1 MGGTRMDEERKL
13 HPILESAIPLVEG
26 LAATFGSNCE
36 VVLHDFSRPQNS
48 VVAIAN
54 GHITGR
60 AVSSPMTERGLKAL
74 RQKDFGQNLIKYK
87 TTTQNGRTLKSSTF
101 FFRDEGELVIG
112 CLCINL
118 DVTELIMAQKALA
131 QLAAT
136 TEDKMHEVE
145 ETYGSSVNDML
156 YQLVHKVF
164 EKLEKPVAYLTKE
177 EKVSVVKQL
186 DEMGVFLIKGSVEY
200 VAERLCVSRYTV
212 YNYID
217 EVRGSEK

>member
-1 MGGTRMDEERKL
+1 MGDKDKL

-26 LAATFGSNCE
+26 LAATFGNNCE

-60 AVSSPMTERGLKAL
+60 TISSPMTERGLKAL
-74 RQKDFGQNLIKYK
+74 RKNDFGENLIKYK
-87 TTTQNGRTLKSSTF
+87 TTTRNGRVLKSSTF
-101 FFRDEGELVIG
+101 FFRDEGKVIG

-118 DVTELIMAQKALA
+118 DITEFILAQKVIGQIAE
-131 QLAAT
+131 T
-136 TEDKMHEVE
+136 MEDKNHEVE
-145 ETYGSSVNDML
+145 ETYGSSVNEML
-156 YQLVHKVF
+156 YQLVNKVF
-164 EKLEKPVAYLTKE
+164 DHIEKPVAYLTKE
-177 EKVSVVKQL
+177 QKVILVSQL

-200 VAERLCVSRYTV
+200 VAEKLCVSRYTV

-217 EVRGSEK
+217 EVRANGIEK